1 MIPRMWL
8 AQAMMEY
15 GIMDAVAGGVARAG
29 YYVETAL
36 GNPGSRTVII
46 IGAVVLGYM
55 LLRRK

>member
-1 MIPRMWL
+1 MIPPMWL

-36 GNPGSRTVII
+36 GNPSSRTVII

>member
-1 MIPRMWL
+1 MMKPMLL

-29 YYVETAL
+29 YFVETAL
-36 GNPGSRTVII
+36 GNPGSRTVVII
-46 IGAVVLGYM
+46 VAVVLGYF

>member
-1 MIPRMWL
+1 MMARMLL

-15 GIMDAVAGGVARAG
+15 GVMDALAGGVARAG

-46 IGAVVLGYM
+46 IVAVVLGYF